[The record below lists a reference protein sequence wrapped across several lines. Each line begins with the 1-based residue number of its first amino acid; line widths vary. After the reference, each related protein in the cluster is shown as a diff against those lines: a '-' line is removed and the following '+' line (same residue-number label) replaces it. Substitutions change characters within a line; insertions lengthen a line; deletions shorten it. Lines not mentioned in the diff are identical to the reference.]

1 MQMSLKIGVVTRPK
15 SGQDVSGD
23 AHEIVESGGTLLV
36 ALADGLG
43 SGPIAAHA
51 AQLAMGVIRCNARTS
66 LPDLLQLCHQTLQ
79 GTRGAVVGLLQ
90 ITPARGHVV
99 YAAVGNIGCTT
110 VSATGFKPLAAY
122 GIVGRRLPP
131 LRPFEGVY
139 TPGDLFA
146 LSTDG
151 ISRKFSWNGLASL
164 NMDPQTLAE
173 TIARHYARPD
183 DDVTILVIR

>member
-1 MQMSLKIGVVTRPK
+1 MSLKIGVVARPK
-15 SGQDVSGD
+15 AGQEVSGD
-23 AHEIVESGGTLLV
+23 AYEIVRCGGNTLV

-43 SGPIAAHA
+43 SGPNAAAA
-51 AQLAMGVIRCNARTS
+51 AQLAMEIVHSNAQAG
-66 LPDLLQLCHQTLQ
+66 LPDLLRLCHQALQ
-79 GTRGAVVGLLQ
+79 GTRGAVMGLLRVAPSQ
-90 ITPARGHVV
+90 RQVA
-99 YAAVGNIGCTT
+99 YAAIGNIECST

-122 GIVGRRLPP
+122 GIVGRRLPR

-151 ISRKFSWNGLASL
+151 ISRKFNWNGLSSL
-164 NMDPQTLAE
+164 DKDPQTLAE
-173 TIARHYARPD
+173 TIARHFAKLD